1 MLQRQRSGSVLCPSC
16 GKLVGVND
24 EQCYYCGRK
33 RPGMW
38 GFAAAFNRFGQG
50 LGFQQA
56 VIGGTFLLY
65 LATLVASSTI
75 SNSGFSLFEPAGE
88 ALLRFGASGAMPV
101 FRLDRWWTVLSAG
114 WLHGSFLHIFFNAM
128 WIRQLAPQT
137 AELFGPGRMVILYT
151 LSSVVGFAFSSVANA
166 FLFPNPWHL
175 TVGASAAIMGLLG
188 ALVGYGRRTGSS
200 VIGKEAWTYA
210 VVLFLIGFLMARVD
224 NWAHAGGFI
233 GGYLGSL
240 WLDPRKEER
249 ASHRLI
255 AVVCL
260 VLTAAAVVASLVIPV

>member
-33 RPGMW
+33 KPGMW

-65 LATLVASSTI
+65 LATLVASSSI
-75 SNSGFSLFEPAGE
+75 QNSGLSLLAPATR
-88 ALLRFGASGAMPV
+88 ALIDFGASGAGPV
-101 FRLDRWWTVLSAG
+101 FLADRWWTVLSAG
-114 WLHGSFLHIFFNAM
+114 WLHGGFLHIFFNAM

-151 LSSVVGFAFSSVANA
+151 LSSVVGFAFSSAANW
-166 FLFPNPWHL
+166 FLFQNPSHI

-249 ASHRLI
+249 ASHRLL
-255 AVVCL
+255 AVLCL
-260 VLTAAAVVASLVIPV
+260 VLTAAAVIASLVIPA

>member
-1 MLQRQRSGSVLCPSC
+1 MIQRQRSGSVLCPSC

-24 EQCYYCGRK
+24 ESCYFCGRK
-33 RPGMW
+33 KPGMW
-38 GFAAAFNRFGQG
+38 GFASSLNRFGQG
-50 LGFQQA
+50 IGFQQA

-65 LATLVASSTI
+65 LATLVASQ
-75 SNSGFSLFEPAGE
+75 SGQNAGMSLLAPSGE
-88 ALLRFGASGAMPV
+88 ALLRFGASGARPV
-101 FRLDRWWTVLSAG
+101 FLMDRWWTVLSAG
-114 WLHGSFLHIFFNAM
+114 WLHGGFLHIFFNAM

-137 AELFGPGRMVILYT
+137 AELFGQGRMVILYT
-151 LSSVVGFAFSSVANA
+151 LSSVVGFIFSSAANA
-166 FLFPNPWHL
+166 FLFPNPYHF

-200 VIGKEAWTYA
+200 VIGREAWTYA
-210 VVLFLIGFLMARVD
+210 VILFVLGFVMTRVD

-249 ASHRLI
+249 GSHRLI
-255 AVVCL
+255 ALACL
-260 VLTAAAVVASLVIPV
+260 VLTAASVVASLVVR